1 MTIKAIQ
8 DLYSEDYSHCYGC
21 GRLNINGLKIKS
33 YWNGDECICK
43 FTPKPYHTAIPGY
56 VYGGLIASIIDC
68 HATGTAAAVTY
79 LNKKNKKQND
89 PLPRFLTAS
98 LHIDYIN
105 PTPMGVTLEV
115 RAKPIEIK
123 GRKVVVNAELFAEDK
138 LCAQGKVVTIL
149 IPEERLQNLIK
160 NA

>member
-1 MTIKAIQ
+1 MVGKAIQ

-21 GRLNINGLKIKS
+21 GRLNIYGLKIKS
-33 YWNGDECICK
+33 FWKGDVCICR
-43 FTPKPYHTAIPGY
+43 FTPEPYHTAIPGY

-79 LNKKNKKQND
+79 LEKNNKKQED
-89 PLPRFLTAS
+89 LPPRFLTAS
-98 LHIDYIN
+98 LHVEYIN
-105 PTPMGVTLEV
+105 PTPLGVTLQV

-123 GRKVVVNAELFAEDK
+123 GRKVVVNAELFAKDK

-149 IPEERLQNLIK
+149 MTEERLQKLIK